1 MSWLRRLLGLS
12 EAAAVTPAAAE
23 AVEHEGFTIAPAP
36 IAEAGQFRLCAMIS
50 REIGGIALEHKLI
63 RADVFGS
70 RDEAA
75 EAAIRKAKQ
84 LIKEQGERL
93 FQ

>member
-1 MSWLRRLLGLS
+1 MSWLRRLFGFS
-12 EAAAVTPAAAE
+12 EAVPGGPVADE
-23 AVEHEGFTIAPAP
+23 AIEHEGFIIRPTP
-36 IAEAGQFRLCAMIS
+36 IAEAGQFRLCAMIN
-50 REIGGIALEHKLI
+50 REIGGIAREHKLI

-84 LIKEQGERL
+84 MIKEQGERL